1 MSSPVLPC
9 ALIPQGL
16 PPWGVVVQGIS
27 EGFSLFARC
36 PLGPFLIVELLH
48 PLLLFLGG
56 GERERPYYIHL
67 LLCTAVTLTIEL
79 VYKVTVGRHFTGIL
93 DGFSDLFYVGLGG

>member
-1 MSSPVLPC
+1 MVAAHLLPLYLGESVFPGGFSVMSSPVLPC

-56 GERERPYYIHL
+56 GERKTLLFIYYYAQL
-67 LLCTAVTLTIEL
+67 
-79 VYKVTVGRHFTGIL
+79 
-93 DGFSDLFYVGLGG
+93 

>member
-1 MSSPVLPC
+1 MSPPVLPC

-48 PLLLFLGG
+48 PLLLFFWGG
-56 GERERPYYIHL
+56 GRKTL
-67 LLCTAVTLTIEL
+67 LYSFIIMHSCNPNDRI
-79 VYKVTVGRHFTGIL
+79 
-93 DGFSDLFYVGLGG
+93 GL

>member
-1 MSSPVLPC
+1 MLSSPVLPC

-48 PLLLFLGG
+48 PLLLFFGGG
-56 GERERPYYIHL
+56 GEKNL
-67 LLCTAVTLTIEL
+67 LLSFIIMHSCNPNDRI
-79 VYKVTVGRHFTGIL
+79 
-93 DGFSDLFYVGLGG
+93 GL

>member
-1 MSSPVLPC
+1 MSPPVLPC

-48 PLLLFLGG
+48 PLLLFFLGG
-56 GERERPYYIHL
+56 GRKIFKKL
-67 LLCTAVTLTIEL
+67 LKFIDSS
-79 VYKVTVGRHFTGIL
+79 GRLIII
-93 DGFSDLFYVGLGG
+93 DQ

>member
-48 PLLLFLGG
+48 PLLLFFGG
-56 GERERPYYIHL
+56 GGRKTL
-67 LLCTAVTLTIEL
+67 LYSFIIMHSCNPNDRI
-79 VYKVTVGRHFTGIL
+79 
-93 DGFSDLFYVGLGG
+93 GL

>member
-1 MSSPVLPC
+1 MSPPVLPC

-48 PLLLFLGG
+48 PLLLFFLGG
-56 GERERPYYIHL
+56 GGGRKTL
-67 LLCTAVTLTIEL
+67 LYSFTIMHSCNPND
-79 VYKVTVGRHFTGIL
+79 RI
-93 DGFSDLFYVGLGG
+93 GL

>member
-1 MSSPVLPC
+1 MSPPVLPC

-48 PLLLFLGG
+48 PLLLFFGGG
-56 GERERPYYIHL
+56 GEKD
-67 LLCTAVTLTIEL
+67 LTIFIYYYAQL
-79 VYKVTVGRHFTGIL
+79 
-93 DGFSDLFYVGLGG
+93 